1 MLLIQIATPLHIH
14 DHVVV
19 VLVNAHMC
27 TGAEH
32 SDVAVQRPAEEELD
46 EGSDAETVGCQQSI
60 PSQLRICGEEGA
72 KVGW

>member
-1 MLLIQIATPLHIH
+1 MLLIQIATSLHIH

-32 SDVAVQRPAEEELD
+32 SDVALQRPAEGERD
-46 EGSDAETVGCQQSI
+46 EGSDKETVGC
-60 PSQLRICGEEGA
+60 
-72 KVGW
+72 